1 MSEEGL
7 AEGLYEE
14 LITAHLLDRLSLL
27 VGQEVRESNI
37 DDAEQPSLLARH
49 VARAVERSLSGTK
62 DPQRR
67 LELVNSLISLA
78 GQDLDLLSDGPRRLL
93 AIGHPAGPGT
103 HRSLTSARPATPL
116 AEAALLTNAEDEPKL
131 GPEVKAELASADR
144 VDLLC
149 AFIMWP
155 GLRVLDA
162 ELREL
167 KERGVRLRVITTT
180 YLGGTQK
187 LALDRLVNDYGAE
200 VRVEFN
206 AVRTRLHAKA
216 WLFHRNSGFHTAY
229 VGSSNL
235 THTAMLDGVEWN
247 VRLAEIAT
255 PGLLRTFRAT
265 FDRYWNSPHFRP
277 YSPDRNG
284 PELED
289 ALARAKRGDR
299 SVSTGRIELSGLEVR
314 PFPHQEMIL
323 ERLAVEREVRGR
335 HRNLVVSATGTGK
348 TVVAALDYKRLS
360 APLSRRPTLL
370 FVAHRR
376 ELLQQSLRTY
386 REVLGDANF
395 GEVFFE
401 GQRPE
406 RWQHVFAS
414 VQSLASFGVAK
425 LPRDAFDVV
434 VIDEFHHGAAASYR
448 RLLEHLAPKELLGLT
463 ATPERGDGIDVRE
476 FFGGHTAAEV
486 RLWDALEEDLL
497 TPFHYFG
504 IADGVDVSSVGWSH
518 GAYDVD
524 GLSRLY
530 TGNDARARIILSAVR
545 DKVTD
550 PMTMRALGFCVSIDH
565 ARYMARVFT
574 EAGLPAV
581 AVDSREGS
589 YDRDEALRELA
600 AGEITTVFTVD
611 MFNEGIDVPSVD
623 TVLFLR
629 PTESPTI
636 FLQQLGRGLRLADN
650 KPVCTVLDFVGNQ
663 RAEFRFDRRFQ
674 AITGATR
681 EGLRRQVEK
690 GFPFLPGGTQ
700 IVLDRQSQAAV
711 LANLKAQVV
720 STKLQITRELRS
732 HPTDDLAEFLRESGV
747 ELQDVVRADRSWTQM
762 RRDAGLEVPPPGPR
776 EKELLRRVRA
786 FAHVDD
792 PERAAAYLRWLSD
805 DAPAYDDPIVSEL
818 DRAFGRMLF
827 FSLWTDGG
835 GFDSY
840 AAGLASLRA
849 EPNVRH
855 DLREVIRLGLSRA
868 EHVPQPLPGDLAQV
882 PLRIG
887 ASYTR
892 EEVVTALQYVSVDGR
907 KPNSFREGV
916 LWSEPLRTDAFFV
929 TLHKSEEDYSP
940 STMYRDYFISP
951 ELFHWES
958 QSTTAAASRTGQR
971 YINHQAR
978 GTHVLLFSRDHKVTE
993 FGSGAPYRF
1002 YGPMTYQ
1009 SHEGERPM
1017 AITWLL
1023 NARHGG
1029 DAPASPVDS

>member
-1 MSEEGL
+1 MSEESL

-14 LITAHLLDRLSLL
+14 LITRHLLDRLSLL
-27 VGQEVRESNI
+27 VEHEVRQSTI
-37 DDAEQPSLLARH
+37 DEAEQPTLLSRH
-49 VARAVERSLSGTK
+49 VARAVERALSGTR

-67 LELVNSLISLA
+67 LELVNALISLTD
-78 GQDLDLLSDGPRRLL
+78 QTLDLLPDGPRRLL
-93 AIGHPAGPGT
+93 GIGLPSGPGRPT
-103 HRSLTSARPATPL
+103 GLTSIRPATPL

-131 GPEVKAELASADR
+131 GPEVRAELASADR

-162 ELREL
+162 ELRAL
-167 KERGVRLRVITTT
+167 KERGVPFRVITTT

-187 LALDRLVNDYGAE
+187 LALDRLINDYGAE
-200 VRVEFN
+200 VRIEFN

-235 THTAMLDGVEWN
+235 TQTAMLDGVEWN
-247 VRLAEIAT
+247 VRLAEVAT

-265 FDRYWNSPHFRP
+265 FDRYWNSPHYRP
-277 YSPDRNG
+277 YSPDLNG
-284 PELED
+284 AELED
-289 ALARAKRGDR
+289 ALARARRGER
-299 SVSTGRIELSGLEVR
+299 SAESNRIELSGLEVR
-314 PFPHQEMIL
+314 PFPHQEVIL
-323 ERLAVEREVRGR
+323 ERLDVERQVHGR

-348 TVVAALDYKRLS
+348 TVVAALDYKRLAQRS
-360 APLSRRPTLL
+360 GHRPSLL

-376 ELLQQSLRTY
+376 EILQQSLRTY
-386 REVLGDANF
+386 REVLGDAHF

-401 GQRPE
+401 GQRPGK
-406 RWQHVFAS
+406 WQHVFAS
-414 VQSLASFGVAK
+414 VQSLASFGVATI
-425 LPRDAFDVV
+425 PADSFDVV
-434 VIDEFHHGAAASYR
+434 VIDEFHHGAASSYR
-448 RLLEHLAPKELLGLT
+448 RLLEQLTPKELLGLT
-463 ATPERGDGIDVRE
+463 ATPERGDGIDVRD
-476 FFGGHTAAEV
+476 FFNGHTAAEV

-504 IADGVDVSSVGWSH
+504 IADGVDVASVGWRN
-518 GAYDVD
+518 GAYDVQ
-524 GLSRLY
+524 GLSHLY
-530 TGNDARARIILSAVR
+530 TGNDARARIVLSAIR
-545 DKVTD
+545 DKIAD
-550 PMTMRALGFCVSIDH
+550 PTAMRALGFCVSIDH

-574 EAGLPAV
+574 DAGLPAV

-589 YDRDEALRELA
+589 YDRDQALRELA
-600 AGEITTVFTVD
+600 AGTITTVFTVD
-611 MFNEGIDVPSVD
+611 MFNEGVDVPSVD

-636 FLQQLGRGLRLADN
+636 FLQQLGRGLRLADD

-663 RAEFRFDRRFQ
+663 RVEFRFDRRFQ

-681 EGLRRQVEK
+681 EALKRQVEK

-711 LANLKAQVV
+711 LANLRAQVV
-720 STKLQITRELRS
+720 STKAQIVRELRS
-732 HPTDDLAEFLRESGV
+732 HPTPDLAQFLRESGV
-747 ELQDVVRADRSWTQM
+747 ELHDVVRADRSWTQL
-762 RRDAGLEVPPPGPR
+762 RRDAGLRVSDPGPN
-776 EKELLRRVRA
+776 EKDLLKRVRA

-792 PERAAAYLRWLSD
+792 PERAAAYTRWLAD
-805 DAPAYDDPIVSEL
+805 DVPSYDSSAWSEAEK
-818 DRAFGRMLF
+818 AFGRMLF

-840 AAGLASLRA
+840 AAGLASLLPER
-849 EPNVRH
+849 NVRD
-855 DLREVIRLGLSRA
+855 DLRQVIALGLSRA
-868 EHVPQPLPGDLAQV
+868 AHVARPLSGALAHL
-882 PLRIG
+882 PLRVD

-892 EEVVTALQYVSVDGR
+892 EEAVGALQYVSIDGR

-916 LWSEPLRTDAFFV
+916 LWSEPLHTDAFFV

-951 ELFHWES
+951 TLFHWES
-958 QSTTAAASRTGQR
+958 QSTTTATSRTGQR
-971 YINHQAR
+971 YINHEAM
-978 GTHVLLFSRDHKVTE
+978 GTNILLFSRDHKTTV

-1002 YGPMTYQ
+1002 FGPLTYR

-1017 AITWLL
+1017 AMTWDLS
-1023 NARHGG
+1023 RSWQEPKKF
-1029 DAPASPVDS
+1029 D

>member
-1 MSEEGL
+1 MPDESL

-14 LITAHLLDRLSLL
+14 LITKHLHERLTRLL
-27 VGQEVRESNI
+27 EHEVREGRV
-37 DDAEQPSLLARH
+37 DEAEAPSLLARH
-49 VARAVERSLSGTK
+49 VGRAVERALSGIK
-62 DPQRR
+62 DESRR
-67 LELVNSLISLA
+67 LELVNALLVLA
-78 GQDLDLLSDGPRRLL
+78 QQEPDLLADGPRRLL
-93 AIGHPAGPGT
+93 GFGHRPGPGLPPG
-103 HRSLTSARPATPL
+103 LTSIRPATPL
-116 AEAALLTNAEDEPKL
+116 AEAALLTNHEDEPKL

-162 ELREL
+162 ELRDL
-167 KERGVRLRVITTT
+167 KERGIPLRVITTT

-187 LALDRLVNDYGAE
+187 LALDRLINDYGAE

-206 AVRTRLHAKA
+206 AQRTRLHAKA

-247 VRLAEIAT
+247 VRLAEVAT
-255 PGLLRTFRAT
+255 PALMRTFRAT
-265 FDRYWNSPHFRP
+265 FDRYWNSPHYRP
-277 YSPDRNG
+277 YSPTLNG
-284 PELED
+284 AELED

-299 SVSTGRIELSGLEVR
+299 GSETRIELSGLEVR

-323 ERLAVEREVRGR
+323 ERLQVEREVHGR

-348 TVVAALDYKRLS
+348 TVVAALDYKRL
-360 APLSRRPTLL
+360 AAAAGHRPRLL
-370 FVAHRR
+370 FVAHRQ
-376 ELLQQSLRTY
+376 EILTQSIRTY

-395 GEVFFE
+395 GEVFYG

-406 RWQHVFAS
+406 SWRHVFAS
-414 VQSLASFGVAK
+414 VQSLASHGVVQIPA
-425 LPRDAFDVV
+425 DAFDVV

-448 RLLEHLAPKELLGLT
+448 RLLDHLQPQELLGLT
-463 ATPERGDGIDVRE
+463 ATPERGDGIDVRD
-476 FFGGHTAAEV
+476 FFEGRTAAEV

-504 IADGVDVSSVGWSH
+504 IADGVDVSSIAWRH

-524 GLSRLY
+524 GLSQLY
-530 TGNDARARIILSAVR
+530 TGNDARARIVLSAIR
-545 DKVTD
+545 DKIAD
-550 PMTMRALGFCVSIDH
+550 PGQMKALGFCVSIDH
-565 ARYMARVFT
+565 ARYMARVFN
-574 EAGLPAV
+574 EAGLSAV
-581 AVDSREGS
+581 AVDSRDGS
-589 YDRDEALRELA
+589 YDRDKALKELA
-600 AGEITTVFTVD
+600 NGQVTTVFTVD

-663 RAEFRFDRRFQ
+663 RVEFRFDRRFR

-681 EGLRRQVEK
+681 QGLRRQVEK

-700 IVLDRQSQAAV
+700 IVLDRQAQAAV
-711 LANLKAQVV
+711 LANLKAQVI
-720 STKLQITRELRS
+720 STRAQIARELRA
-732 HPTDDLAEFLRESGV
+732 HPTHDLARFLAESGV
-747 ELQDVVRADRSWTQM
+747 ELHDVVRSDRSWTQM
-762 RRDAGLEVPPPGPR
+762 RRDAGLAVPARGPR
-776 EKELLRRVRA
+776 EKELLKRVRA

-792 PERAAAYLRWLSD
+792 PERAAAYTRWLSD
-805 DAPAYDDPIVSEL
+805 DASSYDDPALTEL
-818 DRAFGRMLF
+818 ERAFGRMLF
-827 FSLWTDGG
+827 FSLWTDSG

-840 AAGLASLRA
+840 AAGLASLGS
-849 EPNVRH
+849 EPNVRE
-855 DLREVIRLGLSRA
+855 DLRQVIALGLERA
-868 EHVPQPLPGDLAQV
+868 QHVARPLNGGLSDL
-882 PLRIG
+882 PLRVD

-892 EEVVTALQYVSVDGR
+892 EEAVSALQYVSIEGR

-916 LWSEPLRTDAFFV
+916 LWSEPPHTDAFFV

-958 QSTTAAASRTGQR
+958 QSTTTSASRTGQR
-971 YINHQAR
+971 YINHESL
-978 GTHVLLFSRDHKVTE
+978 GSHVLLFSRDHKITE

-1002 YGPMTYQ
+1002 YGPLTYK

-1017 AITWLL
+1017 AITWHLAGQVG
-1023 NARHGG
+1023 AR
-1029 DAPASPVDS
+1029 A